1 MERYCRW
8 FGQRVATGLERG
20 LAGEE
25 LRRTLRAEFEA
36 QCATPRAMQF
46 AITWKGAL
54 EDAVEAAEMAAR
66 GEPLYRQ
73 IELANIDMAR
83 Q

>member
-1 MERYCRW
+1 MR
-8 FGQRVATGLERG
+8 
-20 LAGEE
+20 
-25 LRRTLRAEFEA
+25 
-36 QCATPRAMQF
+36 F
-46 AITWKGAL
+46 AIGWNGAL

-66 GEPLYRQ
+66 GQPLYRQ